1 MGALRP
7 ERGVLS
13 EADHSNDGWPA
24 EIERFLERHPRATWP
39 TSQSA
44 AATFWLEVHDH
55 LRRDSAGLTA
65 ASTDYRGSPSQLAA
79 VAAPRLRGLVA
90 AMHGHHQIEDF
101 HYFPALRRAEPTLA
115 AGFDRLEREHVSL
128 NRSIDAAL
136 AALRELHAAVG
147 TPAVPSSP
155 STVQLAVQRYV
166 DAAAALRR
174 ELEAHLNDEENLV
187 VPLLIEHG
195 DY

>member
-1 MGALRP
+1 MGAFRP
-7 ERGVLS
+7 EQGALS
-13 EADHSNDGWPA
+13 KAADTDDGWPA
-24 EIERFLERHPRATWP
+24 EIQRFLERHPRSTWP
-39 TSQSA
+39 ASKSA

-55 LRRDSAGLTA
+55 LRRDAAGLTA

-115 AGFDRLEREHVSL
+115 AGFDRLEREHVRL

-136 AALRELHAAVG
+136 TALRELHAAVEV
-147 TPAVPSSP
+147 TAAPSSP
-155 STVQLAVQRYV
+155 ATAQLAVQRYV

-174 ELEAHLNDEENLV
+174 ELEGHLNDEENLV
-187 VPLLIEHG
+187 VPLLAEHG
-195 DY
+195 DH